1 MSEKMVYAHVGGSY
15 NLPRCIGCGREQGY
29 GHTLECPKVGS
40 SPEPEFE
47 VKHGHYYKAC
57 PYPAIDIYRVLEL
70 FNVSDPVLQHVA
82 KKALVTGGRGHKGIE
97 KDVQDMIDSLLRWQ
111 EMRREESGRD
121 GK

>member
-1 MSEKMVYAHVGGSY
+1 MT
-15 NLPRCIGCGREQGY
+15 IY
-29 GHTLECPKVGS
+29 GHVPQNDSMTYKVGPVDAES
-40 SPEPEFE
+40 
-47 VKHGHYYKAC
+47 KHGHYYKPC

-70 FNVSDPVLQHVA
+70 FNVTDPVLQHVA